1 VLWLPTH
8 FAMKP
13 AKRMGHGACYEGS
26 IKIVDRPQRA
36 VPYEPVMSTLAVRPA
51 LPEDEIFLY
60 ELYSAVRAPEFALA
74 PISPTDREHLLRM
87 QFRAQLSSYTQMYPN
102 SCYHIVLLDSRPVGR
117 LWVAQMDSEFH
128 LVDIAVH
135 PNVQSKG
142 IGTALVQRLQQE
154 AARAGMPISSCVF
167 RFNPGSVRFHKRLG
181 FSIVREYEMHYF
193 MEWRTVALV

>member
-1 VLWLPTH
+1 
-8 FAMKP
+8 
-13 AKRMGHGACYEGS
+13 
-26 IKIVDRPQRA
+26 
-36 VPYEPVMSTLAVRPA
+36 MSTLAVRPA

-60 ELYSAVRAPEFALA
+60 ELYSAVRGPEFALA

-87 QFRAQLSSYTQMYPN
+87 QFRAQISSYTQMYPN
-102 SCYHIVLLDSRPVGR
+102 SCYHIVLLDSKPVGR
-117 LWVAQMDSEFH
+117 LWVAQTESEFH

-154 AARAGMPISSCVF
+154 AAGAGMPIRSCVY
-167 RFNPGSVRFHKRLG
+167 RFNAGSVRFHKRLG
-181 FSIVREYEMHYF
+181 FTIVREDEMNYF